1 MHMRFSMLAMALY
14 LGLNAVPVHALT
26 SDRSKPATIDAD
38 EVEFDFRTGTRTYKG
53 NVVVVQGTLKITG
66 DKIVVQY
73 DDSGQEIQTATSWG
87 TPATFKQR
95 PDGKDADVYGEGNTI
110 VLNETKNT
118 LTLIENALMKQ
129 AGNTAQGKQIVYHMD
144 TDKMT
149 VQSGRQQQKEEGGE
163 KATTLKEEKKPKRA
177 HVTILPQDQPGAG
190 GASGSGASTGS
201 GTDGSS
207 AAGTGTS
214 SGGSG
219 AEEATGGKTKKHE
232 KKKE

>member
-1 MHMRFSMLAMALY
+1 MYMRFSMLAVALY
-14 LGLNAVPVHALT
+14 LGLNALPVNALT

-95 PDGKDADVYGEGNTI
+95 PDGKDADVYGEGDTI

-118 LTLIENALMKQ
+118 LTLIEDALMKQ

-149 VQSGRQQQKEEGGE
+149 VQSERQQKKAEGGD
-163 KATTLKEEKKPKRA
+163 KTTTQKEEKKPKRA

-190 GASGSGASTGS
+190 GASGSGGS

-214 SGGSG
+214 SGGS
-219 AEEATGGKTKKHE
+219 AAKEATGEKTKKHK

>member
-1 MHMRFSMLAMALY
+1 MLAMALY
-14 LGLNAVPVHALT
+14 LGLNALPVKALT
-26 SDRSKPATIDAD
+26 SDRDKPATIDAD

-66 DKIVVQY
+66 DKIVVHY
-73 DDSGQEIQTATSWG
+73 DSDGQEIQDATSWG

-110 VLNETKNT
+110 VLNEVKNT

-129 AGNTAQGKQIVYHMD
+129 AGNTAQGKRIIYHMD

-149 VQSGRQQQKEEGGE
+149 VESEGRKQKSSGE
-163 KATTLKEEKKPKRA
+163 KATTEQTTKKKNGRA
-177 HVTILPQDQPGAG
+177 HVTILPEDQPGAAG
-190 GASGSGASTGS
+190 KSK
-201 GTDGSS
+201 
-207 AAGTGTS
+207 GTGT
-214 SGGSG
+214 GGSS
-219 AEEATGGKTKKHE
+219 ATGGKNSSGGTTAGDKQQKPGEKKDE